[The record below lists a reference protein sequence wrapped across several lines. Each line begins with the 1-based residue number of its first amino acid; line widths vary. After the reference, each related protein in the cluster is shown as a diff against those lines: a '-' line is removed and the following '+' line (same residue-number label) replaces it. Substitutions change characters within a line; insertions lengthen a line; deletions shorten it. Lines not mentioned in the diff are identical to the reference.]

1 MKKTF
6 FAMSGIPRS
15 GSTVLAAI
23 LNQNP
28 ETQVS
33 TTSGLVNA
41 LDGLANT
48 WHSAGLLD
56 ANDKDR
62 SKLAKTMRGM
72 IDAFYEDE
80 PAPVIIDKSRGWS
93 IPQITGAMNQ
103 VLGRPMKIVCTV
115 RNVPD
120 CAASF
125 VRIAKPSDLDA
136 FMANGQL
143 MDHLRAAYISLQEGF
158 NFAPDQMLFVDYDD
172 LISDPQLQLDR
183 IHEFLELAPF
193 TYDLNAIDGSTVS
206 EDDENLHGY
215 AGMHDVKPKLERLH
229 NEDARAILGYH
240 YSKFQQ
246 PSFWKGEDAPN
257 RELDLLDVQLAA
269 STVGDFEEGEKLANQ
284 LEEERP
290 SDHRAAY
297 NRGWYRLRQGNI
309 QEGYRLM
316 DRGRIEGVFG
326 NKMPDTP
333 APLWDGVSKG
343 VILLNLEGGLGDQIH
358 QVRYAKDIVAKGNK
372 VVVACTGSV
381 AALFIDVEGVS
392 AVIQHEA
399 IFGIYHDFWTPG
411 MSVVVPLG
419 FSLEDISGI
428 PYITKPAY
436 TANKKPR
443 IGLRWSGN
451 PRFESEQHR
460 VFSPQLMFDAVKDI
474 DADFIS
480 LQRDADT
487 EVCPSWVKEVDLA
500 SWDHTRHA
508 IASCDLIITSCTSV
522 SHLAAAMGV
531 ETWVAQPIMPYYMY
545 SMDIQDSNGFDVCPY
560 YSSMKLFRQK
570 TFGDWSEP
578 FNEIKDRLAVRYPV

>member
-1 MKKTF
+1 MKKTMYF
-6 FAMSGIPRS
+6 MGGIPRA

-28 ETQVS
+28 QTHVS

-48 WHSAGLLD
+48 WHSAGLLNE
-56 ANDKDR
+56 NDPDR
-62 SKLAKTMRGM
+62 KKLAQTMRGM
-72 IDAFYEDE
+72 LDAFYEDVE
-80 PAPVIIDKSRGWS
+80 APVVIDKSRGWP
-93 IPQITGAMNQ
+93 IPQIMGAMNQ

-115 RNVPD
+115 RNVPE

-125 VRIAKPSDLDA
+125 VRIAKPADLDA
-136 FMANGQL
+136 FMAEGQL
-143 MDHLRAAYISLQEGF
+143 MDHLRAAYISLQEGY
-158 NFAPDQMLFVDYDD
+158 NFAPEQMLFVDYDD
-172 LISDPQLQLDR
+172 LMTDPQLKLYR
-183 IHEFLELAPF
+183 IHEFLELDDF
-193 TYDLNAIDGSTVS
+193 VYDLNAIDGSTVS

-215 AGMHDVKPKLERLH
+215 AGMHDVKPKLERQH
-229 NEDARAILGYH
+229 NEDARDVLGYH
-240 YSKFQQ
+240 YTKFQQ
-246 PSFWKGEDAPN
+246 PSFWKGDLAPI
-257 RELDLLDVQLAA
+257 RDLDLLDVQLAA
-269 STVGDFEEGEKLANQ
+269 STMGNFEEGEKLANQ

-297 NRGWYRLRQGNI
+297 NRGWYRLRQGLI

-333 APLWDGVSKG
+333 APIWDGVSNG
-343 VILLNLEGGLGDQIH
+343 TILLILEGGLGDQIH

-381 AALFIDVEGVS
+381 ASLFLDVEGVS

-419 FSLEDISGI
+419 FTLSDIKGA
-428 PYITKPAY
+428 PYLSKPLY
-436 TANKKPR
+436 PNNKKPR

-451 PRFESEQHR
+451 PRFEHEQHR

-487 EVCPSWVKEVDLA
+487 EVRPSWVKEVPLD
-500 SWDHTRHA
+500 SWEHTRHA

-522 SHLAAAMGV
+522 SHLASAMGV
-531 ETWVAQPIMPYYMY
+531 ETWVAQPIMPYYLYAMELK
-545 SMDIQDSNGFDVCPY
+545 DADGFDVCPY
-560 YSSMKLFRQK
+560 YDSMKLFRQ
-570 TFGDWSEP
+570 SE
-578 FNEIKDRLAVRYPV
+578 FDNWGNVFLDIGTRLSEKYPK